1 MEISQKPIEQLA
13 EIRNMMERSSR
24 FISLSGLSGV
34 AAGIFALIGSGIAY
48 IHLDFNTGHYDSY
61 GVLTETMNGGMN
73 DSLKFIILDALGVLV
88 FALASAIFFTS
99 RKARKRGLKVWDN
112 TARRM
117 VINLI
122 IPLASGG
129 IFCLILIAHNLV
141 YLLAPSTLLF
151 YGLALF
157 NAGKYTYHEIRVLGI
172 SEIILGLIASWLIGY
187 GLLFWAVGFGLMHIF
202 YGLMMYFRYEAVKTN
217 VEK

>member
-1 MEISQKPIEQLA
+1 MEIEQKPIEQLT

-34 AAGIFALIGSGIAY
+34 AAGICALIGSGIAFY
-48 IHLDFNTGHYDSY
+48 HLDFNTGHFNSY
-61 GVLTETMNGGMN
+61 GFLTDMMYDGLNG
-73 DSLKFIILDALGVLV
+73 SLKFIILDALGVLL

-112 TARRM
+112 TAKRM

-129 IFCLILIAHNLV
+129 IFCLILIAHH
-141 YLLAPSTLLF
+141 LLISYWLPLPFSF
-151 YGLALF
+151 MGLPC
-157 NAGKYTYHEIRVLGI
+157 
-172 SEIILGLIASWLIGY
+172 
-187 GLLFWAVGFGLMHIF
+187 
-202 YGLMMYFRYEAVKTN
+202 
-217 VEK
+217 